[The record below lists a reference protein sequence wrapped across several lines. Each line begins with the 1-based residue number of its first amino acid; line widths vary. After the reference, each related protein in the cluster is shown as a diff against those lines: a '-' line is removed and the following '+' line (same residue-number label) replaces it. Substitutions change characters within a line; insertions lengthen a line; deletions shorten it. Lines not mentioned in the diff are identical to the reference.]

1 MPVSKVEN
9 TDTFTSGLKHQ
20 ELAMPRSSKLKQRRL
35 DVSGRVIVSGGQLEP
50 KIQKSSRSLLEEK
63 RGEFPQGGAAPL
75 TAVPSAG
82 PRTNGRQAPR
92 SRRAPEPVESS
103 SIEPNFP
110 TMQLVPRSG
119 IDRRSS
125 PAHNDPVLIR
135 LPAVIAIC
143 AMSRSCIYEAI
154 KNGTFP
160 APVKLNGRPSA
171 WIKQEVIQWVNDRIH
186 ASRQA

>member
-9 TDTFTSGLKHQ
+9 TQ
-20 ELAMPRSSKLKQRRL
+20 P
-35 DVSGRVIVSGGQLEP
+35 I
-50 KIQKSSRSLLEEK
+50 
-63 RGEFPQGGAAPL
+63 
-75 TAVPSAG
+75 
-82 PRTNGRQAPR
+82 
-92 SRRAPEPVESS
+92 
-103 SIEPNFP
+103 
-110 TMQLVPRSG
+110 PRSG
-119 IDRRSS
+119 IDRRRT

-171 WIKQEVIQWVNDRIH
+171 SIQQQVINWVNDRIH